1 MISKEEANQLQK
13 LTPSIPAVH
22 SAAARVISENRSV
35 QNRSSLNIFM
45 VSAADD
51 EGVWIKTVL

>member
-22 SAAARVISENRSV
+22 SAAARVISENRSGE
-35 QNRSSLNIFM
+35 NRPSLNIFM

>member
-22 SAAARVISENRSV
+22 SVAARVISENRSV
-35 QNRSSLNIFM
+35 ENRSSFNIFM
-45 VSAADD
+45 ISTADD
-51 EGVWIKTVL
+51 ERVWIKTVL